1 MMAQSTTG
9 LPSSDHNCVSMGLAI
24 VDQCHGVIIVIIID
38 AMIIVFTKW
47 LDLNFEFDYILIF
60 WKLPTVFHL
69 LVCKLDHLILV

>member
-1 MMAQSTTG
+1 M
-9 LPSSDHNCVSMGLAI
+9 V
-24 VDQCHGVIIVIIID
+24 VVIIVIIFTIIIVIIVVIID

-60 WKLPTVFHL
+60 WKLPTVFQI